1 MAFNPLP
8 LVLTFVT
15 RFRAPNPRRLFPTT
29 ALQKTIR
36 GTLCS
41 GLAYFRFRSPLLAEY
56 LFLQVLRCFT
66 SLRSPCFTQCMAMT
80 PCEFPHSE
88 ILGPKLCWQL
98 PEAYRSLIRL
108 SSAQRAKAF
117 TICSVSGFSSLQE
130 NLALSRCKDT
140 KRLLI
145 LLLYLLKKLASTFQF
160 STSHFPSGK
169 RAQKGR
175 PCAKKTTP

>member
-1 MAFNPLP
+1 MA
-8 LVLTFVT
+8 FVT
-15 RFRAPNPRRLFPTT
+15 RFRAPNPRRPFPTT

-41 GLAYFRFRSPLLAEY
+41 GLAFFRFRSPLLTEY

-66 SLRSPCFTQCMAMT
+66 SLRSLRFARCTAMT

-88 ILGPKLCWQL
+88 ILGSKPCWRL

-117 TICSVSGFSSLQE
+117 TICSVSGFSSQK
-130 NLALSRCKDT
+130 NRALSRCKDT

-145 LLLYLLKKLASTFQF
+145 LLLVKEARV
-160 STSHFPSGK
+160 HFPVFNLSLPVAGREPK
-169 RAQKGR
+169 RVDRAPKIHLIDFSVER
-175 PCAKKTTP
+175 R

>member
-8 LVLTFVT
+8 LALTFVT
-15 RFRAPNPRRLFPTT
+15 RSRAPNPRGLSPTT

-41 GLAYFRFRSPLLAEY
+41 GLAFFRFRSPLLAEY

-66 SLRSPCFTQCMAMT
+66 SLRSLCLKQYLAMT
-80 PCEFPHSE
+80 PGEFPHSE
-88 ILGPKLCWQL
+88 ILGSKLCWQL

-117 TICSVSGFSSLQE
+117 TICSVSGFSS
-130 NLALSRCKDT
+130 
-140 KRLLI
+140 
-145 LLLYLLKKLASTFQF
+145 
-160 STSHFPSGK
+160 
-169 RAQKGR
+169 QKTVHLVD
-175 PCAKKTTP
+175 AKIQNDC